1 MIVSF
6 ESHCT
11 FLTKSLRKADNS
23 TFVDFFLSLHQQN
36 GIVPDESRYVEIY
49 WHIVSSTWH
58 FHNSNLFVSLNNP
71 LTTIAGS
78 LSTTLTNNSQKF
90 APNFMKE
97 KTAFK
102 WGRPINYMTMA
113 LSHRIQVK
121 ERSQKL
127 NSKQRKM
134 KNSITK
140 RKPFGGKKPTET
152 RVLNGANNKKS
163 VRIHLAC
170 QRTYCNDYNH
180 FFVCV
185 FGCYHNE
192 AP

>member
-23 TFVDFFLSLHQQN
+23 TFVDFFFLHQQEELCQMKA
-36 GIVPDESRYVEIY
+36 DTEVEIY

-78 LSTTLTNNSQKF
+78 LNTTLTNNSQKF
-90 APNFMKE
+90 APNFME
-97 KTAFK
+97 KNAFK

-134 KNSITK
+134 KAPSQKENHS
-140 RKPFGGKKPTET
+140 GKKPTET
-152 RVLNGANNKKS
+152 RFKRS
-163 VRIHLAC
+163 E
-170 QRTYCNDYNH
+170 Q
-180 FFVCV
+180 
-185 FGCYHNE
+185 
-192 AP
+192 